1 MHEMG
6 VCDAIVDA
14 AVRRAGG
21 RRVSSVR
28 VRVAGHPIDPDVLD
42 QGFRLASAGTAVEG
56 ASVELVT
63 SPPRVRCRDCGG
75 DTEAADALCLAACP
89 RCGGVDV
96 EASGGEEVVVE
107 AIAFATPEDAVAT
120 PEDGRV

>member
-21 RRVSSVR
+21 RRVTGVR
-28 VRVAGHPIDPDVLD
+28 VRLTGHPVDPDVID
-42 QGFRLASAGTAVEG
+42 QGFRLAAAGTPVQD
-56 ASVELVT
+56 ASVEVVT
-63 SPPRVRCRDCGG
+63 RPPRVRCRDCGG
-75 DTEAADALCLAACP
+75 DAETADALSLAACR

-96 EASGGEEVVVE
+96 EAAGGEEVVVE
-107 AIAFATPEDAVAT
+107 AITFAAPAEGTT
-120 PEDGRV
+120 